1 MHAAAAG
8 PWFMLTFLG
17 APLLAGLSMVLSFGR
32 GGAALA
38 WTIAGFGGALVT
50 FVVTA
55 ALNVP
60 LNDAL
65 AAAGDPDR
73 IVGPGRR
80 ARAVR
85 AELDRVEHGPRAG
98 FHRRPGLSD
107 MGASAVQS

>member
-1 MHAAAAG
+1 MDHHRRRR
-8 PWFMLTFLG
+8 
-17 APLLAGLSMVLSFGR
+17 SRIVSHFGR

-73 IVGPGRR
+73 IVDLAGVRERFEPSWTGWNT
-80 ARAVR
+80 VR
-85 AELDRVEHGPRAG
+85 AL
-98 FHRRPGLSD
+98 
-107 MGASAVQS
+107 ASTVALGCLTWALALFSRSR